1 MSEVETLRAHGT
13 HVRGVRERLRL
24 VFGTEPPVCD
34 AGPVPPALPW
44 VEFMAFTEDSRVS
57 GHIQLDCDRLSD
69 TLNAHRDFL
78 LCDVRVECLEDGRS
92 VHSAEVP
99 IARDELIAVLAGD
112 PRGDPARRI
121 HTLTHPVT
129 VEAGPSPHPRLPAC
143 PARDGAAR
151 LGPPAAAHDPA
162 LRRMDR
168 VPLGRRQAGD
178 FLWDHRGEP
187 RHGRLDAARLYRAA
201 RRPGHG
207 YDGSSDRHA
216 NRERWGSIAHL
227 TLARGAVAGD

>member
-24 VFGTEPPVCD
+24 VFGAEPPLCD

-69 TLNAHRDFL
+69 TLNTHRDFL
-78 LCDVRVECLEDGRS
+78 LCDVRVECLEDGCS
-92 VHSAEVP
+92 VQSAEVP

-129 VEAGPSPHPRLPAC
+129 VEAGPYLIRGYLHALPGMEPLAW
-143 PARDGAAR
+143 
-151 LGPPAAAHDPA
+151 AH
-162 LRRMDR
+162 R
-168 VPLGRRQAGD
+168 
-178 FLWDHRGEP
+178 
-187 RHGRLDAARLYRAA
+187 
-201 RRPGHG
+201 RRPMIPL
-207 YDGSSDRHA
+207 SDAWIEYRSGGVRQVTSFGTIVV
-216 NRERWGSIAHL
+216 NRDTADWMQLGFIGPRVVPDTDMTAVPIA
-227 TLARGAVAGD
+227 TRITNAGGRSPT